1 MGDKKSDGD
10 HVVGVF
16 KSRHD
21 ADACFSALLNR
32 GYSPSEV
39 SVMMSDKV
47 RARDYAWK
55 DSAVGTAAA
64 RGAVLPRNTSPEP
77 SLPVGEEAPSN
88 GGQAH
93 TKAAEGTAL
102 GGSIGTAVGAGL
114 AAIAAVGTTLAVPGL
129 NLVVAGPIVAALAGG
144 GAGAVTGGVIGGL
157 IGMGIPEQDA
167 EVYNKAL
174 ADGGVIMSVKSRS
187 SQESKDL
194 KALMLSHSGEQVAS
208 CSC

>member
-1 MGDKKSDGD
+1 MNSKSDGD

-16 KSRHD
+16 RSRHD

-32 GYSPSEV
+32 GYAPSEV

-55 DSAVGTAAA
+55 ESAVGAAAA
-64 RGAVLPRNTSPEP
+64 RGSVLPRNTSPEP
-77 SLPVGEEAPSN
+77 SLPEGERSVST
-88 GGQAH
+88 GSQAH
-93 TKAAEGTAL
+93 SKAAEGTAL

-114 AAIAAVGTTLAVPGL
+114 AALAAVGTTLAVPGL

-144 GAGAVTGGVIGGL
+144 GAGAVTGGVIGGF

-174 ADGGVIMSVKSRS
+174 ADGGVVMGVKARTADDA
-187 SQESKDL
+187 KDV
-194 KALMLSHSGEQVAS
+194 KALMLSHSGEQVAC